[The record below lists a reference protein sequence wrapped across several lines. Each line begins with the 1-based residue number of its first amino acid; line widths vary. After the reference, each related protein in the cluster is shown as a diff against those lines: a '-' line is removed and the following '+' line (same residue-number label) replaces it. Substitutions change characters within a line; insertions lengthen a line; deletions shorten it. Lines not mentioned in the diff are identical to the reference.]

1 MNNNENP
8 HNDIDLLILALERCH
23 IDPPFNRIVMDD
35 VGVGDIVPPPVSSS
49 SDIQEGDHATDL
61 QSGGDD
67 NRNNEVAEV
76 EQEINLE
83 QSAGDVHEEE
93 IEPLNSV
100 VLGSSNSNEF
110 HGFMGFGRKLVHGNG
125 HGFHG
130 LMGFGR
136 NLGHGFHG
144 FVGFGRNLVH
154 GNGHGYVAFSL
165 VFFALPLLLLGYWLI
180 SFSYDS

>member
-1 MNNNENP
+1 MNNNKNP
-8 HNDIDLLILALERCH
+8 HNDIGLLILALERCH

-35 VGVGDIVPPPVSSS
+35 IGIGEIVPPPVSSS
-49 SDIQEGDHATDL
+49 SEIQEGDHATGL

-83 QSAGDVHEEE
+83 QSAGDVHEED

-100 VLGSSNSNEF
+100 ALGSSNSN
-110 HGFMGFGRKLVHGNG
+110 
-125 HGFHG
+125 
-130 LMGFGR
+130 
-136 NLGHGFHG
+136 GFHG
-144 FVGFGRNLVH
+144 FLGFGRNLVH
-154 GNGHGYVAFSL
+154 GNGQGYVAFSL

-180 SFSYDS
+180 SLSYDS

>member
-1 MNNNENP
+1 
-8 HNDIDLLILALERCH
+8 
-23 IDPPFNRIVMDD
+23 
-35 VGVGDIVPPPVSSS
+35 
-49 SDIQEGDHATDL
+49 
-61 QSGGDD
+61 
-67 NRNNEVAEV
+67 
-76 EQEINLE
+76 
-83 QSAGDVHEEE
+83 
-93 IEPLNSV
+93 
-100 VLGSSNSNEF
+100 
-110 HGFMGFGRKLVHGNG
+110 MGFGRKLVHGNG

-130 LMGFGR
+130 FMGFGR

>member
-1 MNNNENP
+1 MNSNENP

-23 IDPPFNRIVMDD
+23 IDPPFNRVVMDD
-35 VGVGDIVPPPVSSS
+35 VGIGDIVPPPVSSS
-49 SDIQEGDHATDL
+49 SEIQEGDHATDL

-83 QSAGDVHEEE
+83 QSAGDVHEED

-110 HGFMGFGRKLVHGNG
+110 HGFMGFGR
-125 HGFHG
+125 
-130 LMGFGR
+130 
-136 NLGHGFHG
+136 NLGHGFHR
-144 FVGFGRNLVH
+144 FMGFGRNLVH

-165 VFFALPLLLLGYWLI
+165 KLNSLPCHGHNSTGICHVSGFL
-180 SFSYDS
+180 